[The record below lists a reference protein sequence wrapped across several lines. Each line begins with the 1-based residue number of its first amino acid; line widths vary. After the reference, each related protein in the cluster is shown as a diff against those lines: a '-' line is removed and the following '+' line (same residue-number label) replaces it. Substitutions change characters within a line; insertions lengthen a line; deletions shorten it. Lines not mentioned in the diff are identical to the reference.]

1 MRWVCIALLLGACK
15 SPRTA
20 STGASKPPLVREEV
34 TSPLDQ
40 VHALLLGREETGC
53 PDRAMLGFEPEPHF
67 VRLAETVQM
76 PPWVSIRSAQCVMEH
91 PSDGVTPALVG
102 WVSESKWAGLGRVVL
117 AELDA
122 VSELGA
128 LTIGEAALNGPLRVH
143 AVDRL
148 VASKY
153 SSVRALVPSYQT
165 P

>member
-1 MRWVCIALLLGACK
+1 MRWVCIALFFWACK

-20 STGASKPPLVREEV
+20 SAGVSKPPVIREEV

-40 VHALLLGREETGC
+40 VHALLLGREQTGC
-53 PDRAMLGFEPEPHF
+53 PDKAMLGFEPEPHF

-91 PSDGVTPALVG
+91 PSDSVTPALVG
-102 WVSESKWAGLGRVVL
+102 WVSESEWAGLGRVVL

-122 VSELGA
+122 VSALGA

-143 AVDRL
+143 AFDRL
-148 VASKY
+148 VTSKY
-153 SSVRALVPSYQT
+153 ASVRALASSYQT